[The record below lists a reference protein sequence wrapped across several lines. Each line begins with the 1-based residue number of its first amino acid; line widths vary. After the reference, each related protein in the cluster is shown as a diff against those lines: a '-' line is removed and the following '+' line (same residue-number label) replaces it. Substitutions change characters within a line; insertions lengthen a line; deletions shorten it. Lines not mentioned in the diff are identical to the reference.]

1 MQVSIDTAESVDI
14 DEKVCACIFA
24 LVKLLGV
31 LKCELI

>member
-24 LVKLLGV
+24 LAKSLGI
-31 LKCELI
+31 LKCKLI